1 MKKRAHP
8 EKKSRSENDNMDDHE
23 KETAPLPDEEQE
35 NQDIDM
41 KTDLEEDDLGDEV
54 EDITDS
60 IITQLIT
67 EEELHQLKE
76 ELEDARK
83 QADENLDGWQRARAE
98 FANYKK
104 RIERERAEDRD
115 RVTGEIILQY
125 LGAMDDFER
134 ALRDRPEDSE
144 MAPWADG
151 IDLIYRKMKGIL
163 ESEGIE
169 LIPAEGEIFDPN
181 YHEAISHE
189 ESNDH
194 DEGEIVEVIQQGYKI
209 GDRVLRPA
217 VVRVAK

>member
-1 MKKRAHP
+1 VKKRTHP
-8 EKKSRSENDNMDDHE
+8 ENNSRSENDSKDAHE
-23 KETAPLPDEEQE
+23 TETAPLPEKEVEQQI
-35 NQDIDM
+35 NNDSADIDM
-41 KTDLEEDDLGDEV
+41 DEIDDEV

-60 IITQLIT
+60 IISQLIT
-67 EEELHQLKE
+67 EDELDQLKK
-76 ELEDARK
+76 ELEEARK

-104 RIERERAEDRD
+104 RIERERAEDRN
-115 RVTGEIILQY
+115 RITGEIILQY

-134 ALRDRPEDSE
+134 ALKDRPEDPE
-144 MAPWADG
+144 MASWAEG

-163 ESEGIE
+163 ESEGVE
-169 LIPAEGEIFDPN
+169 PIPAEGGNFDPN
-181 YHEAISHE
+181 FHEAISHE

-194 DEGEIVEVIQQGYKI
+194 DEGEILEVVQQGYMI